1 MRSKRVRC
9 RLVDGPILGVTHL
22 DFRPNCKS
30 CLYLSMV
37 LQRPVGCEQHATTSA
52 WSAAASPATRPRLD
66 SSVAL
71 PSPSAEVAQEAEELP
86 NPDLVVLFSRSE
98 YQRLC
103 ALRARV
109 QEQLVR
115 GRRPDD
121 LNSRRGR

>member
-1 MRSKRVRC
+1 
-9 RLVDGPILGVTHL
+9 
-22 DFRPNCKS
+22 
-30 CLYLSMV
+30 MV
-37 LQRPVGCEQHATTSA
+37 LQRPVGCEQHATASA
-52 WSAAASPATRPRLD
+52 WSAAGSPATRPRLD
-66 SSVAL
+66 SPVAL
-71 PSPSAEVAQEAEELP
+71 PSPAAEAAEEVEELA

-98 YQRLC
+98 YRSLC

>member
-1 MRSKRVRC
+1 
-9 RLVDGPILGVTHL
+9 
-22 DFRPNCKS
+22 
-30 CLYLSMV
+30 MV
-37 LQRPVGCEQHATTSA
+37 LQRPVGCEQHATASA
-52 WSAAASPATRPRLD
+52 WSAAGSPATRPRSD
-66 SSVAL
+66 SPVAL
-71 PSPSAEVAQEAEELP
+71 PSPSAGAAEEDLED
-86 NPDLVVLFSRSE
+86 PDLMVLFSRSE